1 MKIPEENIKAI
12 LVNESYVSA
21 EDIKKAEAFSVAQ
34 HTSFLDYLF
43 LEEIINRTLLGQA
56 IAESF
61 GLSYA
66 DFSSFHPPHDQI
78 LRIPEEI
85 ASKYHV
91 VLFSTD
97 ENGASIAT
105 DDPKQEHMLDDLKA
119 LFPNKQITLLYAD
132 TESIEEIFVDYR
144 RSLQARFVEIIKA
157 SKSIAPEILDEI
169 ISDTISFHA
178 SDIHFEPMERDVI
191 IRFRI
196 DGVLHEAGRISKE
209 YYENVLNRIKVQAHL
224 RIDEHKSCQDGAIR
238 MAVNG
243 SNIDIRVS
251 IAPTLDGEKIAMR
264 LMTEYVKGFAIANLG
279 LSPSG
284 QKKLLS
290 AAKKPFGMILVT
302 GPTGSGKTTTLYS
315 LLRILNHPERN
326 ITTIEDPVEYKV
338 AGINQIQVD
347 PQAHITF
354 ADGLRSIARQ
364 DPDIILVGEIR
375 DTETAEIAVNAAL
388 TGHLLLSTFHAND
401 AATAIPR
408 LLDMGVEAFLIA
420 SSLELI
426 ISQRLL
432 RKICENCRMS
442 YAVDR
447 NSLGEFI
454 PNVEKYFPMQTVT
467 LYKGKGCAT
476 CNNTGYKGRIAIF
489 EFIQNTPEMQDLI
502 LKNPAIKQ
510 IWALARKQGSEFL
523 FEDGLEKVRNAVTTL
538 TELLRVAPPPS
549 LIKEIN
555 E

>member
-1 MKIPEENIKAI
+1 MKLSDEKIKDI
-12 LVNESYVSA
+12 LVGENYVSA
-21 EDIKKAEAFSVAQ
+21 EDMKKAEDFAVAKKR
-34 HTSFLDYLF
+34 SFLDYLMQ
-43 LEEIINRTLLGQA
+43 EEIINKTLLGQA

-61 GLSYA
+61 NLGYGDLRL
-66 DFSSFHPPHDQI
+66 FHPPHEQVMK
-78 LRIPEEI
+78 IPEEI
-85 ASKYHV
+85 ALKYHV
-91 VLFSTD
+91 ILFSTD
-97 ENGASIAT
+97 ENSVTVAT
-105 DDPKQEHMLDDLKA
+105 DDPSQTQMMENLQT
-119 LFPNKQITLLYAD
+119 LFPNKKITLLYSD
-132 TESIEEIFVDYR
+132 TDDIEEVFVDYR
-144 RSLQARFVEIIKA
+144 RSLQARFVEIIKQQ
-157 SKSIAPEILDEI
+157 KSIAPEILDEI
-169 ISDTISFHA
+169 ISDTVSFHA
-178 SDIHFEPMERDVI
+178 SDIHFEPLEKDVV

-196 DGVLHEAGRISKE
+196 DGVLHEAGRMSKDH
-209 YYENVLNRIKVQAHL
+209 YENVLNRIKVQANL

-238 MAVNG
+238 TSVGGN
-243 SNIDIRVS
+243 NVDIRVS

-279 LSPSG
+279 LSPNG

-315 LLRILNHPERN
+315 LLRIMNNPERN

-426 ISQRLL
+426 ISQRLV
-432 RKICENCRMS
+432 RRICENCRMS

-447 NSLGEFI
+447 NSLAEFI
-454 PNVEKYFPMQTVT
+454 PHAEKYFPSQTVT
-467 LYKGKGCAT
+467 LYKGKGCAS
-476 CNNTGYKGRIAIF
+476 CNNTGYKGRTAIF

-510 IWALARKQGSEFL
+510 IWDLARSQGSEFL
-523 FEDGLEKVRNAVTTL
+523 FEDGIEKIKNAVTTL

-549 LIKEIN
+549 LIKED